1 MLRPEYKLNEIFDF
15 KELANLFK
23 HFTVTVGLDVALYD
37 AQGSL
42 VLPFYRDQK
51 ASVCSLANNCP
62 TCQEYIKY
70 GGEKAWELG
79 EPYIFRCG
87 CGLIMCSSPVAIG
100 DILIGSIACGPV
112 MLWEADDYAGQELDK
127 NLKAMGIECE
137 VDPGSI
143 QQLSCVNMTS
153 AAQILYIFVNYICR
167 EYEKS
172 ARQKMEIARQ
182 KDTIAELAKKGN
194 YSCAYPADL
203 EKKLILYVQLGEK
216 NKAREIINSFLGEIF
231 SYAGGNLDIIKAK
244 LYEFTAFLSRAAV
257 EAGAPLSEMAATIRK
272 SARFLSKNIEFLDVC
287 SLTIEILYDF
297 IDIVY
302 RNRPKK
308 QYNRH
313 LISAIEY
320 IDQNFRKRLTLKS
333 VAKSIYVSPYY
344 LSHIFRDELDT
355 TFSDYVNS
363 KRIEEAK
370 RLLGER
376 SYDTKTL
383 NELVGFNDVNY
394 FIKIFK
400 KYTGTTPSKY
410 RGTR

>member
-1 MLRPEYKLNEIFDF
+1 MPRPDYKLSEILDL

-23 HFTVTVGLDVALYD
+23 HFTITVGLDVALYD
-37 AQGSL
+37 AQGNL
-42 VLPFYRDQK
+42 MLPFYKDSK
-51 ASVCSLANNCP
+51 AGVCGLAKNCS
-62 TCQEYIKY
+62 TCREYVKY
-70 GGEKAWELG
+70 GGEKARELG

-87 CGLIMCSSPVAIG
+87 CGLIMCSSPVVLG

-112 MLWEADDYAGQELDK
+112 MLWEADEYARQELDR
-127 NLKAMGIECE
+127 NLKAMGVECE

-153 AAQILYIFVNYICR
+153 AAQILYILVNYICR

-172 ARQKMEIARQ
+172 ARRKMELARK
-182 KDTIAELAKKGN
+182 KDTIAELAKKGG
-194 YSCAYPADL
+194 CAYPADL

-231 SYAGGNLDIIKAK
+231 SYAGGDLDIIKAK

-257 EAGAPLSEMAATIRK
+257 EAGAPLAEMAATLRK
-272 SARFLSKNIEFLDVC
+272 SARFLSKNFEFLDVC

-302 RNRPKK
+302 KNRPKK
-308 QYNRH
+308 QYSRH

-320 IDQNFRKRLTLKS
+320 IDRNFREKLTLEG
-333 VAKSIYVSPYY
+333 VAKSVYVSPYY

-355 TFSDYVNS
+355 TFSDYVNTR
-363 KRIEEAK
+363 RIEEAK

-376 SYDTKTL
+376 SYDSKTL
-383 NELVGFNDVNY
+383 SELVGFNDVNY

-410 RGTR
+410 IGAR